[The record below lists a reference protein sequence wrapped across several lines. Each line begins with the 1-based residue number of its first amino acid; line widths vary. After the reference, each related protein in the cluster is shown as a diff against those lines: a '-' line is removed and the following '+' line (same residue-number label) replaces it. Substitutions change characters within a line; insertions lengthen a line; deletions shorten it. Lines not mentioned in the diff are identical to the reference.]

1 MKDRSKQSE
10 EKKKT
15 KIYGVLV
22 LAGIIMT
29 ANSARTLTEIIE
41 DQRIESTTED
51 VLEVGYIDVAK
62 AIYAE
67 RFNKIYGQNI
77 KAKDITFDM
86 KYGYN
91 NDFEL
96 KKEKKGKFIYR
107 RKIEI
112 DQEDLKKGYKGSGCV
127 LIVEIKT
134 PEKTIYMQTS
144 EALGNIYCVFDKDEI
159 IDESQVKMSELY
171 TLMVN
176 MITAQ
181 KNNSF
186 LKGQKARIKSKRMF
200 KGLIKNKDIDVKEIR
215 NLLDKSD
222 LNNASDG
229 NKQDFR
235 TANTYMIPTMKNY
248 IKTTTG
254 LDVRFEEPKEDER

>member
-1 MKDRSKQSE
+1 MKNRSKQSK

-22 LAGIIMT
+22 VAGIIMT
-29 ANSARTLTEIIE
+29 ANSARTVTEIIK

-51 VLEVGYIDVAK
+51 VLEAGYIDVAK

-91 NDFEL
+91 HDFEL
-96 KKEKKGKFIYR
+96 KKEKKGDFVYR
-107 RKIEI
+107 KKIEI
-112 DQEDLKKGYKGSGCV
+112 SQEDIKKGYKGSGCV
-127 LIVEIKT
+127 LIVEIDT
-134 PEKTIYMQTS
+134 PEKTIYMETS
-144 EALGNIYCVFDKDEI
+144 EELGNVYCVFDEDEK

-186 LKGQKARIKSKRMF
+186 LKGQIAIKNSKRML
-200 KGLIKNKDIDVKEIR
+200 KKLIKNKTLDVKEIR
-215 NLLDKSD
+215 RLLDKSVR
-222 LNNASDG
+222 NNASDDIEQG
-229 NKQDFR
+229 SKI
-235 TANTYMIPTMKNY
+235 TNTHMSPTIQNY
-248 IKTTTG
+248 IKNTTG
-254 LDVRFEEPKEDER
+254 LNVSFDNER

>member
-29 ANSARTLTEIIE
+29 ANSARTVTEIIE

-51 VLEVGYIDVAK
+51 VLGVGYIDVAK

-86 KYGYN
+86 KYGFY

-96 KKEKKGKFIYR
+96 KKEKKGDFIYR
-107 RKIEI
+107 RKLEI

-134 PEKTIYMQTS
+134 PEKTIYMKTS

-215 NLLDKSD
+215 NLLDNSN

-248 IKTTTG
+248 IKTTTE